1 MLLFI
6 SLVLAVIPL
15 LGIVVL
21 AFSSSLTTVDGLF
34 TSLILLGISA
44 LFGSRALFE
53 LRRRK
58 LWAAATVGRV
68 AQSSFAAASGLIQRG
83 KVESVEF
90 FEAHVGQPN
99 KSIVTLSNAAN
110 PAQMMVFEGDMRN
123 ALPTGQKV
131 EITLRKMSGYNVLV
145 EVSYS

>member
-1 MLLFI
+1 MLLLI
-6 SLVLAVIPL
+6 SVVLAVLPL
-15 LGIVVL
+15 LGIIVIAL
-21 AFSSSLTTVDGLF
+21 SSSLTTVDGLF
-34 TSLILLGISA
+34 MSLILLGVSA
-44 LFGSRALFE
+44 MFGSRALFE

-58 LWAAATVGRV
+58 LWAARVVRV
-68 AQSSFAAASGLIQRG
+68 AQSSLAAATGLIQRG

-99 KSIVTLSNAAN
+99 KSIVTLSTVAN

-131 EITLRKMSGYNVLV
+131 EIILRKMSGYNVLV